1 MLAWF
6 PSQTV
11 QLGIT
16 LVCSVI
22 AVAAL
27 VAFLAQ
33 RKRYEKQLAAKAAE
47 LGKSIELQQDLIRR
61 DTGLRTILDHTNT
74 IFFILDREGTVLLS
88 EGMGLN
94 LIKRPA
100 GGSLGK
106 KFQDVHPNRADL
118 QEYFK
123 RTLGGET
130 VQAYVPFSD
139 GTFQL
144 LTSLLPDHEGEAGG
158 LAGILLDVTE
168 IEQARRRAME
178 SEERLSA
185 IFNNAPLGIFLSTFG
200 GQIEEVNPELV
211 RMSGYESRDE
221 FLRVDPR
228 ALYDQTGMREEM
240 LEELLSSPA
249 GVRRELMLRRKD
261 GSQLPVV
268 VSISLGFDDEG
279 RPARVH
285 GVVED
290 LSQRREHERE
300 LLFWTQRFE
309 IVNAAAQH
317 IFYDYDLLAGN
328 MQWIGAVREVLG
340 FERQDL
346 DGPIQLWE
354 NLLHPYDA
362 PEVLW
367 KLNEVCAS
375 GEKFDME
382 YRMRH
387 KTGHYVYVHDS
398 GVFQT
403 GDNGRPVQMLGII
416 QNINARKQAELAL
429 AASEQMYRTLFESAQ
444 DTILVM
450 DGPTIV
456 DCNPSATALTGHTR
470 EEIIGRT
477 PADFAPQVQTG
488 GADTRQMMERV
499 LRQAESGERLS
510 FEWLCQRL
518 DGGVAEV
525 ETSLTRM
532 LVGGMRYFLAL
543 TRDVSKRKEAER
555 SLRLSEEKFSKI
567 YNMAPYSISIARLR
581 DSIILDVNAAFEL
594 LTGYSKE
601 EAVGRNGDELRLWND
616 HASRLVF
623 LDQLR
628 RDGTVLDYEFVMR
641 RKDGALR
648 TALNSCQHIEINGER
663 CSLNIVRDITEMKL
677 VQQAM
682 VQTEKM
688 MSLGGL
694 AAGMAHEI
702 NNPLGI
708 ISQSVQGVQRR
719 LDPALPA
726 NREEA
731 AALGL
736 DLEALQEFMRR
747 RNISRYLDS
756 ILEAGQRA
764 AGIVRHM
771 LNFSRRSDS
780 GIVDQDMAALV
791 RQAVS
796 LAKQDYDLKKK
807 YDFRQVDVRL
817 ELSDALPSIPCIPSE
832 IEQVLLN
839 LLRNAAQAMA
849 EAGTANPTIIVRT
862 AREDAEAL
870 IEVEDNGPGI
880 PVDQLNRVFE
890 PFYTTKAVGEGT
902 GLGLSVSYFIITT
915 THRGQMRVDSGPG
928 RGTRFSI
935 RLPLARAG
943 GPALH

>member
-6 PSQTV
+6 PSQAV

-16 LVCSVI
+16 LVCSFI

-27 VAFLAQ
+27 AVLLAQ
-33 RKRYEKQLAAKAAE
+33 RKRYEKQLAAKAAK

-94 LIKRPA
+94 LIKRPT

-130 VQAYVPFSD
+130 VQEYVPFSG

-228 ALYDQTGMREEM
+228 SLYAQTGTREEM
-240 LEELLSSPA
+240 LKELLSSPA

-290 LSQRREHERE
+290 LSQRKEHERE

-340 FERQDL
+340 FERQEL

-398 GVFQT
+398 GVFQA

-456 DCNPSATALTGHTR
+456 DCNPSATALTGRTR

-488 GADTRQMMERV
+488 GADTRQMMERILKQV
-499 LRQAESGERLS
+499 ESGERLH
-510 FEWLCQRL
+510 FEWLCQRM
-518 DGGVAEV
+518 DGGIAEI
-525 ETSLTRM
+525 ETSLTPM
-532 LVGGMRYFLAL
+532 HVGGTRYFLAF
-543 TRDVSKRKEAER
+543 TRDISKRKEAER

-567 YNMAPYSISIARLR
+567 YNLAPYSISIARLR

-616 HASRLVF
+616 PASRLVF

-628 RDGTVLDYEFVMR
+628 RGGMVLDYEFVMR

-663 CSLNIVRDITEMKL
+663 CSLNIVRDITETKL

-731 AALGL
+731 TALGL
-736 DLEALQEFMRR
+736 DLETLQEFMRR

-849 EAGTANPTIIVRT
+849 RAGTANPTIIVRT

-880 PVDQLNRVFE
+880 PADQLNRVFE

-915 THRGQMRVDSGPG
+915 THGGSMSVVSVPDQN
-928 RGTRFSI
+928 TRFSI
-935 RLPLARAG
+935 RLPLKR
-943 GPALH
+943 PATTAKA